1 MIPALP
7 TGTPTPVPSPPR
19 SLADLLPAVL
29 AIGDAAAQAI
39 LKVYATDFSVDEK
52 ADSSPLTEADR
63 AAHDII
69 SAGLRRLTH
78 DIPVLSEESP
88 AGDHDYATRRHWPE
102 LWLVDPL
109 DGTREFVKRNGEF
122 TVNIALIRR
131 NRPVLGIVLAPA
143 LDLAYGGAEG
153 LGAWRRQ
160 HGETRVIA
168 VHRPARHRPVV
179 AGSRSH
185 RGASLDAWL
194 ARLGDHELKS
204 VGSALKLC
212 LVAEGSVDVYPRLG
226 DTSEWDIAAGQAV
239 LEAAGGVVVD
249 LSGNPLRYN
258 EREGLLNP
266 HFMACG
272 DPAREWWRL

>member
-1 MIPALP
+1 MP
-7 TGTPTPVPSPPR
+7 TR
-19 SLADLLPAVL
+19 LAELMPAVL
-29 AIGDAAAQAI
+29 EIGDAASRAI
-39 LKVYATDFSVDEK
+39 LEVYGTEFTVDEK
-52 ADSSPLTEADR
+52 ADTSPLTAADR

-69 SAGLRRLTH
+69 TRGLLSLTPG
-78 DIPVLSEESP
+78 IPVLSEESP
-88 AGDHDYATRRHWPE
+88 PGDHEYATRRQWAE

-122 TVNIALIRR
+122 TVNIALIR
-131 NRPVLGIVLAPA
+131 NHRPVLGIVLAPA

-153 LGAWRRQ
+153 LGAWRRHQ
-160 HGETRVIA
+160 AETHAIA
-168 VHRPARHRPVV
+168 ARRPARQLPVI

-194 ARLGDHELKS
+194 ARLGEHELKS

-212 LVAEGSVDVYPRLG
+212 LVAEGTVDAYPRLG

-239 LEAAGGVVVD
+239 LEAAGGAVLD
-249 LSGNPLRYN
+249 LEGQPLRYN
-258 EREGLLNP
+258 ARESLLNP
-266 HFMACG
+266 HFIACG

>member
-1 MIPALP
+1 MP
-7 TGTPTPVPSPPR
+7 TPTR
-19 SLADLLPAVL
+19 SFADLLPAIL
-29 AIGDAAAQAI
+29 AIGEAASRAI
-39 LKVYATDFSVDEK
+39 LKVYATEFAVDEK
-52 ADSSPLTEADR
+52 SDTSPLTEADR

-69 SAGLRRLTH
+69 TSGLARLTP

-88 AGDHDYATRRHWPE
+88 ARDHEYATRRLWPE

-122 TVNIALIRR
+122 PVNIALIR
-131 NRPVLGIVLAPA
+131 NHRPVLGLVLAPA

-153 LGAWRRQ
+153 QGAWRRQ
-160 HGETRVIA
+160 GGETQSIA
-168 VHRPARHRPVV
+168 VQRPARDRPVV

-185 RGASLDAWL
+185 RGASLDAYL
-194 ARLGDHELKS
+194 ERLGDHELKS

-239 LEAAGGVVVD
+239 LEAAGGALVD
-249 LSGNPLRYN
+249 LSGNSLRYN

-266 HFMACG
+266 HFLACG
-272 DPAREWWRL
+272 DLTREWWRI

>member
-1 MIPALP
+1 M
-7 TGTPTPVPSPPR
+7 PTPSR

-29 AIGDAAAQAI
+29 AIGDAASRAI
-39 LKVYATDFSVDEK
+39 LKVYATEFAVDEK
-52 ADSSPLTEADR
+52 ADTSPLTEADR

-69 SAGLRRLTH
+69 STGLARLTP

-88 AGDHDYATRRHWPE
+88 AHDHDHATRRHWPE

-122 TVNIALIRR
+122 TVNIALIRDH
-131 NRPVLGIVLAPA
+131 RPVLGIVLAPA

-160 HGETRVIA
+160 GGESRPIA
-168 VHRPARHRPVV
+168 VQRPARSRPVI

-194 ARLGDHELKS
+194 ARVGDHELKS
-204 VGSALKLC
+204 VGSALKVC

-239 LEAAGGVVVD
+239 LEAAGGAVVD
-249 LSGNPLRYN
+249 LSGKPLRYN

-266 HFMACG
+266 HFLACG
-272 DPAREWWRL
+272 DLSREWWRI

>member
-1 MIPALP
+1 MP
-7 TGTPTPVPSPPR
+7 TPTRPA
-19 SLADLLPAVL
+19 LADLLPAVL
-29 AIGDAAAQAI
+29 AIGEAASRAI
-39 LKVYATDFSVDEK
+39 LKVYATEFAVDEK
-52 ADSSPLTEADR
+52 ADTSPLTAADR

-69 SAGLRRLTH
+69 TSGLARLTP

-88 AGDHDYATRRHWPE
+88 ARDHEYATRGRWPE

-122 TVNIALIRR
+122 TVNIALIQQH
-131 NRPVLGIVLAPA
+131 RPVLGLVLAPA

-153 LGAWRRQ
+153 QGAWRRQ
-160 HGETRVIA
+160 GGETRSIA
-168 VHRPARHRPVV
+168 VQRPARSRPVI

-185 RGASLDAWL
+185 RGASLDTYL
-194 ARLGDHELKS
+194 ARLGDHELRS

-239 LEAAGGVVVD
+239 LEAAGGAVVD
-249 LSGNPLRYN
+249 LSGKPLRYN

-272 DPAREWWRL
+272 DLSREWWRV